1 MDFIPENGRWPSPFN
16 QAADP
21 AALAGRR
28 IRIADCT
35 LRDGEQQAGIVLNSD
50 DKVAIARSLDA
61 LGVHEIEAGTVASS
75 QEDRE
80 AIGRIV
86 QAGLNAKISVLCR
99 GINGDIDMA
108 QDVGAWG
115 VRLSFPVSDI
125 EREYKLKGVS
135 EDEYLARALALA
147 EYAAKKNL
155 AVIFSPFD
163 TTRASLPF
171 LRRIAAEFARAGT
184 VDRVRIVD
192 TTGCALPQAI
202 SMLVD
207 EVVTAGD
214 GIPVE
219 IHCHNDFGLS
229 CANTLAGV
237 QAGADYVSSTINGIG
252 ERCGNASTE
261 EVVMALEILYGYE
274 TGLRLE
280 RLKGISQEV
289 ETLTG
294 IRLSPNKAVVGEN
307 AFRHEAGMVVAGLLK
322 NPFTAE
328 SYAPEIVGQQR
339 GILLGKKSGVVSV
352 QHKALQ
358 LGLEVPEHAL
368 APVLEAVKADA
379 VRLRRSLDDD
389 EFVRVVHA
397 TLADLPRAPQ

>member
-1 MDFIPENGRWPSPFN
+1 MNFFPENGRWPSPFN
-16 QAADP
+16 QAANP
-21 AALAGRR
+21 AALAGRQ
-28 IRIADCT
+28 IRVADCT

-61 LGVHEIEAGTVASS
+61 LGVYEIEAGTVASS
-75 QEDRE
+75 EEDRA

-86 QAGLNAKISVLCR
+86 QAGLTARISVLCR
-99 GINGDIDMA
+99 GINADIDLA
-108 QDVGAWG
+108 HDVGVWG

-135 EDEYLARALALA
+135 EDEYLSRALTLA
-147 EYAAKKNL
+147 EYARKRGM

-171 LRRIAAEFARAGT
+171 LRRIAAEFSRAGT
-184 VDRVRIVD
+184 VDRIRIVD

-202 SMLVD
+202 SHIVG
-207 EVVTAGD
+207 EVVDAGN
-214 GIPVE
+214 GVPVE

-229 CANTLAGV
+229 CANTLAGI

-261 EVVMALEILYGYE
+261 EVVMALEVLYGYE
-274 TGLRLE
+274 TGLHLE
-280 RLKGISQEV
+280 RLKALSRQV
-289 ETLTG
+289 EELTG

-352 QHKALQ
+352 QHKAMQ
-358 LGLEVPEHAL
+358 LGLDLPESAL
-368 APVLEAVKADA
+368 APVLASVKERAVQ
-379 VRLRRSLDDD
+379 LRRSLDDD
-389 EFVRVVHA
+389 EFVRIVEEILSAHQ
-397 TLADLPRAPQ
+397 P